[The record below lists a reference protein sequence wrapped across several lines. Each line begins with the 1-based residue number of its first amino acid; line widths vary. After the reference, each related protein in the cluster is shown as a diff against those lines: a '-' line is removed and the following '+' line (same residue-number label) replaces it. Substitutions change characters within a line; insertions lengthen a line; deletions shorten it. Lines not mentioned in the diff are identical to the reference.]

1 MCTDT
6 VLYTLTQNHSRSKC
20 PPFNSSTQN
29 RIKVTRAVYIYR
41 FLWLLSSRLGFHSP
55 VQHVMRMILQAD
67 HWTLT
72 PCVFFQIRAITYE
85 TRHRHAYRDSLGLR
99 AVRRVGTQEVAVRRL
114 VLGRGHRQ
122 QAGVW
127 RDPRVS
133 NAEPFKVCWLWRQ
146 TGDRM
151 HSWDWTTDVGELGTL
166 VTVVAWCFCFV
177 HPGHSLVIGG
187 FSRTAWGGQRSNV
200 EVTVTKL
207 LSKSRESDFF
217 GTPGGSFF
225 KSGTKHFADKKL
237 QVTFVTTRDK
247 ALYQSSIKVFC
258 KCLSLE
264 ITLWFKISLT
274 CSFNWCRHRQEICD
288 QCWNMLDLQPE
299 LTDLTRQELHSH
311 LSCTDW
317 LEASLKSAASN
328 WHAWCL
334 LLKEDCVN

>member
-1 MCTDT
+1 
-6 VLYTLTQNHSRSKC
+6 
-20 PPFNSSTQN
+20 
-29 RIKVTRAVYIYR
+29 
-41 FLWLLSSRLGFHSP
+41 
-55 VQHVMRMILQAD
+55 MRILQAD

-177 HPGHSLVIGG
+177 HPGPSLVIGG

-247 ALYQSSIKVFC
+247 ALYQSSIEVFC
-258 KCLSLE
+258 KCLQHVSHRKLLSDLRYPWPVALTDVDTDRRSV
-264 ITLWFKISLT
+264 ISAGTCWTCSPSSLT
-274 CSFNWCRHRQEICD
+274 
-288 QCWNMLDLQPE
+288 
-299 LTDLTRQELHSH
+299 
-311 LSCTDW
+311 
-317 LEASLKSAASN
+317 
-328 WHAWCL
+328 WHAKNFIHTWAALIGWRRLWNQL
-334 LLKEDCVN
+334 LQTDIRDVYY